1 MILFI
6 LGQSNGNDVQII
18 SILLAAFGGIA
29 INVLNLMELQ
39 RVAKDQRPDFG
50 DPLYWLPFFVWPIL
64 GGVLAYA
71 YETET
76 DLNAILAIN
85 TGVSAPLI
93 IRAFAAAN
101 PFGRSPIDPGVG
113 A

>member
-6 LGQSNGNDVQII
+6 LAQANANDVQIA
-18 SILLAAFGGIA
+18 SILFAAFGGFA
-29 INVLNLMELQ
+29 INLLNLMELQ
-39 RVAKDQRPDFG
+39 NVEKDKWPDFRA
-50 DPLYWLPFFVWPIL
+50 PIYWLPFFVWPIL

-85 TGVSAPLI
+85 IGVSAPLI
-93 IRAFAAAN
+93 IRGFAAAS
-101 PFGRSPIDPGVG
+101 PFRKSPIDPGPG
-113 A
+113 G

>member
-1 MILFI
+1 MNLFI
-6 LGQSNGNDVQII
+6 LAQANGNDVQII

-29 INVLNLMELQ
+29 INLLNLMELQ
-39 RVAKDQRPDFG
+39 KLEKGQRPDFR
-50 DPLYWLPFFVWPIL
+50 DPLYWLPFVVWPIS
-64 GGVLAYA
+64 GAVLAYA

-85 TGVSAPLI
+85 IGVSAPLI
-93 IRAFAAAN
+93 IRGFAAAS
-101 PFGRSPIDPGVG
+101 PFRKSSIDPGAG

>member
-1 MILFI
+1 MSPFI
-6 LGQSNGNDVQII
+6 LAQGNPSGIRII

-29 INVLNLMELQ
+29 VNVLNLMELQ
-39 RVAKDQRPDFG
+39 RVERDQRPDFK
-50 DPLYWLPFFVWPIL
+50 DLLYWLPFVVWPIL

-76 DLNAILAIN
+76 DHNAILAIN
-85 TGVSAPLI
+85 IGVSAPLI
-93 IRAFAAAN
+93 IPAFSAAN
-101 PFGRSPIDPGVG
+101 PFGKSSIDPGDG

>member
-1 MILFI
+1 MISFFLA
-6 LGQSNGNDVQII
+6 QANGNDVRII
-18 SILLAAFGGIA
+18 SILLAAFGGLA
-29 INVLNLMELQ
+29 INLLNLVELQ
-39 RVAKDQRPDFG
+39 KVGKDQRPDFR
-50 DPLYWLPFFVWPIL
+50 DPLYWLPFFVWPVL

-85 TGVSAPLI
+85 IGVSAPLI
-93 IRAFAAAN
+93 IRAFAAAS
-101 PFGRSPIDPGVG
+101 PFGKSSIDPGAG